1 MRKTLSLFLAVIFVC
16 LSLYT
21 FAFAET
27 NKEKDNVIITEGHIF
42 GDKSFAENVDIKVN
56 MQYRE
61 NLLWKMKYSVG
72 DGITETDFS
81 IHKNRIKREYKS
93 DSNFNLYTN
102 LHYDSSDLSYAEN
115 LGINKA
121 YNELIEN
128 AKPYEEIRKTIRLID
143 YIDYYPITVDG
154 YFPEASFA
162 LDTTIINPAH
172 ITNEIEKELVEA
184 IGNFF
189 KIPVMESHEME
200 IYALIEE
207 NGNVI
212 HTGSSSNDG
221 TKELD
226 EFNFSASSIVTDK
239 ECFIYFSNKT
249 RFGSLADTSE
259 IPGGYGIYRLPYSH
273 NESAK
278 IVSFSCKSLKNI
290 FPVDEDEEIQQLELS
305 KDKNSLYMISQRGSK
320 TYLTV
325 IDAESFEKRSKIT
338 LSEREG
344 QECGFGY
351 IDEDF
356 IIINHWHENYNES
369 FSLYLPDGKGGFT
382 EKFSADAYSE
392 KGAYEDSDGNTHYP
406 GTSIYMYSTGDVKW
420 DGENLYVTNG
430 SSRFRR
436 PAEYNGFSLGIYNKD
451 GLRYCGQYHTSLS
464 AGFDGY
470 QSSSYYTFLSQ
481 PDTIEIILN

>member
-1 MRKTLSLFLAVIFVC
+1 MRKTLVLFLAVILAC
-16 LSLYT
+16 LSLYA

-27 NKEKDNVIITEGHIF
+27 NTEKDNVIITEGHIY

-61 NLLWKMKYSVG
+61 NLLWKIKYSVG

-93 DSNFNLYTN
+93 DSSFNLYTN
-102 LHYDSSDLSYAEN
+102 LHYSGSDLTYAEN

-121 YNELIEN
+121 YNEIIEN
-128 AKPYEEIRKTIRLID
+128 AVPYEEVEKTIKLKD
-143 YIDYYPITVDG
+143 YLDYYPITVDG
-154 YFPEASFA
+154 YFPDASFA
-162 LDTTIINPAH
+162 VDTTIINTAH
-172 ITNEIEKELVEA
+172 ITNETEKELVKA
-184 IGNFF
+184 IGEFF

-200 IYALIEE
+200 IFALVDE
-207 NGNVI
+207 NGNAV

-249 RFGSLADTSE
+249 RFGKLADTSE
-259 IPGGYGIYRLPYSH
+259 IPGGYGIYRLPYSQ
-273 NESAK
+273 NKNLK
-278 IVSFSCKSLKNI
+278 IVSFNCKSLKNI
-290 FPVDEDEEIQQLELS
+290 FPVAKEEEIQQVELS
-305 KDKNSLYMISQRGSK
+305 ADKKSLYMISQNRSK

-325 IDAESFEKRSKIT
+325 IDAENFKEKSKKI
-338 LSEREG
+338 LSEEDG

-351 IDEDF
+351 VDEDF
-356 IIINHWHENYNES
+356 LIINYWHENYDER
-369 FSLYLPDGKGGFT
+369 FSLFLPDGKGGFD

-392 KGAYEDSDGNTHYP
+392 KGAYDDSDGNTHYP
-406 GTSIYMYSTGDVKW
+406 GASIYMYSTGDVKW

-436 PAEYNGFSLGIYNKD
+436 PAEYNSFSLAVYNKD
-451 GLRYCGQYHTSLS
+451 GLQFCGKYHTSLS

-470 QSSSYYTFLSQ
+470 QSSSYYTFLS
-481 PDTIEIILN
+481 PHDNIEIILR